1 MDVNLSSLIEKIKK
15 DGVEEAEQQSK
26 EIVNK
31 AKKDASDTLA
41 KAKKDAEKI
50 VQDAEKQAAQFK
62 ENAESDIK
70 QSVRDAELLLK
81 QRFEVLFDNVF
92 KHQVNEALKPEFV
105 KDLLIKI
112 VEGWSKGKDVEVVLN
127 EKDKAGLEKLLFA
140 GLKKELKDTVTI
152 KISHDIG
159 SGFRVGLKDG
169 DVHYD
174 FSGETIALVLKSM
187 LSPNLQKILD
197 K

>member
-1 MDVNLSSLIEKIKK
+1 MDVNVSSLIEKIKK

-26 EIVNK
+26 EIVDG
-31 AKKDASDTLA
+31 AKKDAQEIIA
-41 KAKKDAEKI
+41 KAKKEAEDI
-50 VQDAEKQAAQFK
+50 VRYAEKQAAQFK
-62 ENAESDIK
+62 ENAESDVK

-81 QRFEVLFDNVF
+81 QRFETLFDGVF
-92 KHQVNEALKPEFV
+92 KRRVSEAMKPEFV
-105 KDLLIKI
+105 NELLVKI

-127 EKDKAGLEKLLFA
+127 EKDKDKLEKFLFSS
-140 GLKKELKDTVTI
+140 LKKDLKDTVTI
-152 KISHDIG
+152 KMSSDIG
-159 SGFRVGLKDG
+159 AGFRVGLKDG

-174 FSGETIALVLKSM
+174 FTAETVAQVLKSM